1 MHTKAGNMRDTVFIL
16 LKGIDY
22 RRYYLKEVLATG
34 SADTYADYK
43 KMVGIVYGLDMAVGL
58 INTAVHNYLKEE
70 EED

>member
-1 MHTKAGNMRDTVFIL
+1 MKNN
-16 LKGIDY
+16 
-22 RRYYLKEVLATG
+22 LKETLAAG

-58 INTAVHNYLKEE
+58 INTAVHKYLKEE

>member
-1 MHTKAGNMRDTVFIL
+1 MITDAIISS
-16 LKGIDY
+16 IDEAKNN
-22 RRYYLKEVLATG
+22 LKETLATG

>member
-1 MHTKAGNMRDTVFIL
+1 MITDAIISS
-16 LKGIDY
+16 IDEAKNN
-22 RRYYLKEVLATG
+22 LKETLATG

-58 INTAVHNYLKEE
+58 INIAVHKYLKEE

>member
-1 MHTKAGNMRDTVFIL
+1 MITDAIISS
-16 LKGIDY
+16 IDEAKNN
-22 RRYYLKEVLATG
+22 LKETLATG

-58 INTAVHNYLKEE
+58 INIAVHKYLREE

>member
-1 MHTKAGNMRDTVFIL
+1 LITDAIISS
-16 LKGIDY
+16 IDEAKNN
-22 RRYYLKEVLATG
+22 LKEVLATG

>member
-1 MHTKAGNMRDTVFIL
+1 MITDAIISS
-16 LKGIDY
+16 IDEAKNN
-22 RRYYLKEVLATG
+22 LKEVLATG

>member
-1 MHTKAGNMRDTVFIL
+1 LITDAIISS
-16 LKGIDY
+16 IDEAKNN
-22 RRYYLKEVLATG
+22 LKETLATG

-58 INTAVHNYLKEE
+58 INIAVHKYLKEE

>member
-1 MHTKAGNMRDTVFIL
+1 LITDAIISS
-16 LKGIDY
+16 IDEAKNN
-22 RRYYLKEVLATG
+22 LKETLAAG

-58 INTAVHNYLKEE
+58 INTAVHKYLKEE